1 MKIFLDGLYD
11 YQTACGCPLRLYR
24 FVSYNGPM
32 RKYPRIEIDQ
42 KAFDGLQIE
51 AVLKGKTVRDIAT
64 EAILSYISKEALM
77 VLDHKTYEATTGRTA
92 EVKTAEPVSP
102 AATLTTY
109 TPPPHENR
117 PKQLAK
123 DKDAIAHIR
132 HLWTATEKNYV
143 EIARAID
150 RPRTTV
156 ESLIE
161 RYLEKGLLPPRP
173 KREA

>member
-1 MKIFLDGLYD
+1 
-11 YQTACGCPLRLYR
+11 
-24 FVSYNGPM
+24 M

-51 AVLKGKTVRDIAT
+51 AVLQHKTVRDIAT
-64 EAILSYISKEALM
+64 NAILGYISKEAIM
-77 VLDHKTYEATTGRTA
+77 VLDHKTYEATTGKTV
-92 EVKTAEPVSP
+92 EDKTAEARAQNGPLEIAP
-102 AATLTTY
+102 AATLTRY
-109 TPPPHENR
+109 TPPAPENR

-132 HLWTATEKNYV
+132 HLWTTTEKNYAQ
-143 EIARAID
+143 IARAID

-161 RYLEKGLLPPRP
+161 RYLEKGMLPPRP
-173 KREA
+173 KEGT